1 MEMMDYKN
9 TPALQG
15 GAVIPD
21 GHGTVLGQ
29 FKYLFTLEHIF
40 QRNAYIGS
48 SGCLCRY

>member
-1 MEMMDYKN
+1 MEMLDYKN

-15 GAVIPD
+15 GAAIPD
-21 GHGTVLGQ
+21 GHGMTLGQ

-48 SGCLCRY
+48 SGYMCRY